1 MKVWRKKTGG
11 KQEYLVPKLQI
22 PARPAAANYGSR
34 QVSLSR
40 RNPSGPAAGVPREK
54 AWGVSRRRGDL
65 GQALRRCAVV
75 SHGPDVTQGEFRLR
89 PLPLP
94 PLLQPLPP
102 PLPPPPPSSG
112 LVLPKMAPLD
122 LDKYVEIARLCK
134 YLPENDLKVSS
145 VGAGAL
151 LVGFA
156 PSGSGAPAGPPFS
169 TRDPRRPLVPSRWR
183 A

>member
-1 MKVWRKKTGG
+1 
-11 KQEYLVPKLQI
+11 
-22 PARPAAANYGSR
+22 
-34 QVSLSR
+34 
-40 RNPSGPAAGVPREK
+40 
-54 AWGVSRRRGDL
+54 
-65 GQALRRCAVV
+65 
-75 SHGPDVTQGEFRLR
+75 
-89 PLPLP
+89 
-94 PLLQPLPP
+94 
-102 PLPPPPPSSG
+102 
-112 LVLPKMAPLD
+112 MAPLD

-169 TRDPRRPLVPSRWR
+169 TRDPRRPLVQSRWR